1 MIRVGFGVLHG
12 SQDIDRSYLC
22 TFPLL
27 VALFDYNPPTLQT
40 DRRTDGRHA
49 RRRSATC
56 VRHVALMP
64 WFHVQLSHAIIA
76 RETTPSKRRR
86 TSRTERDSG
95 RSRLAVDPEGDPRD
109 DDDEVARQVDLQQ
122 VVADLSLQPERHVE
136 NRSRTCS
143 VVNTVLPETV

>member
-1 MIRVGFGVLHG
+1 M
-12 SQDIDRSYLC
+12 
-22 TFPLL
+22 
-27 VALFDYNPPTLQT
+27 
-40 DRRTDGRHA
+40 RT
-49 RRRSATC
+49 

-64 WFHVQLSHAIIA
+64 WFHVQLSRAIIA

-86 TSRTERDSG
+86 PSRTERDSG